1 MAGMGEGGGWEG
13 IMQSYVAESGDQTAP
28 SLYARTSM
36 KGDSLFRSFC
46 LKCYVL
52 FILLWIADV
61 LIKIKT
67 YKILANF

>member
-1 MAGMGEGGGWEG
+1 MAWVGERGWEG
-13 IMQSYVAESGDQTAP
+13 IMQSYVAESGDQTAT

-46 LKCYVL
+46 LKYYVL
-52 FILLWIADV
+52 LKLLWIAEV

-67 YKILANF
+67 YKILAIF